1 MAIKCRLVD
10 LIMLVVAISAFL
22 SNSSIAS
29 ITTEDIEVPASCESI
44 SKATDHLLFSY
55 SVTFPNGTT
64 GPSLSEN
71 EQPFHMLLEQGADGN
86 LHSALKGMC
95 ENATRRLIV
104 DDPGKTDLAPMF
116 NKGARGIEDY
126 LASMNDAMNVD
137 VKLRKVTS
145 QENYRIFDALK
156 QENYSLVLD
165 LIDNHVGINSMD
177 EWGQTPLMI
186 AVSQQLLP
194 VVSALL
200 NTRLPKVD
208 VNLSKFSGFN
218 AVFYAVE
225 KATPGI
231 LQALL
236 RRGADPNA
244 IVKQDGGR
252 GNTPLHYACML
263 EKVKHAAL
271 LLEFGAHP
279 DASNEHGQQPLQ
291 LVPRDAV
298 RSTKLMYKQMF
309 EEVWKKS
316 LEDGVKTEL

>member
-1 MAIKCRLVD
+1 MALNLMVSSAMIAVA
-10 LIMLVVAISAFL
+10 LILAIF
-22 SNSSIAS
+22 SNPSFAA
-29 ITTEDIEVPASCESI
+29 ITTEDVEVPPGCESI
-44 SKATDHLLFSY
+44 SKPTDHLLFSY
-55 SVTFPNGTT
+55 AVTFPNGTR
-64 GPSLSEN
+64 GPELAEN
-71 EQPFHMLLEQGADGN
+71 QQPIHMLLEQGDGN
-86 LHSALKGMC
+86 LHSAMKGMC
-95 ENATRRLIV
+95 ESGTRRLIV
-104 DDPGKTDLAPMF
+104 DNAGSTDMAPMF
-116 NKGARGIEDY
+116 TKGARGLEDFM
-126 LASMNDAMNVD
+126 ASMDEPMNVD
-137 VKLRKVTS
+137 IKLMKVTS
-145 QENYRIFDALK
+145 QENYRIFDGLK
-156 QENYSLVLD
+156 QENYSMVLD
-165 LIDNHVGINSMD
+165 LIDSHVGINSMD

-244 IVKQDGGR
+244 VVKQDGGR

-263 EKVKHAAL
+263 EKVKHAGL

-298 RSTKLMYKQMF
+298 RSTKLIYKQMF
-309 EEVWKKS
+309 DEVWKKS
-316 LEDGVKTEL
+316 IEDGGAKGEL